1 MQVLP
6 SLIYIGATG
15 ENIQPQ
21 GANIAPA
28 LISVT
33 PIRSQVGAA
42 ALEASPVAVSVQL
55 EEAPA
60 HAPTV
65 EPAEDVTAPE
75 TLG

>member
-1 MQVLP
+1 MQVEP

-33 PIRSQVGAA
+33 PIRSQIGAA
-42 ALEASPVAVSVQL
+42 GLEASPVAVSVQL
-55 EEAPA
+55 EEDPA
-60 HAPTV
+60 KASMV
-65 EPAEDVTAPE
+65 EPTEDATLPE

>member
-6 SLIYIGATG
+6 SIIYIGATG

-21 GANIAPA
+21 GGNIAPA

-42 ALEASPVAVSVQL
+42 GLEASPVAVSVQL
-55 EEAPA
+55 EAS
-60 HAPTV
+60 TV
-65 EPAEDVTAPE
+65 EPTEDVAAPE
-75 TLG
+75 TMG